1 MARTEKLSDYDI
13 VMEHV
18 YQQLVAL
25 YPGAATLPFDKNLID
40 TTARLLATQEVI
52 RPIKNIPDIKYTYD
66 ARRNFPS
73 SMLAD
78 GFWGIR
84 GVGKGRYELKKL
96 QHNNLIRIPAD
107 LGHVAIASK
116 AQVDQTH
123 PMVARVLGS
132 DEQATLRRIEAN
144 GFISDFLGFP
154 AHRLQGHERTSLSC
168 GQIEVDEVY
177 VGSDGKNDF
186 VIPISGKGGDKDFLS
201 YTQALNL
208 SLYSMEKPMFKNYTG
223 RPLGVWQQPGGAI
236 FIVEFSCAERIEDI
250 RIIRAKAYS
259 LLA

>member
-1 MARTEKLSDYDI
+1 MARSEKLSDYDI
-13 VMEHV
+13 VIERV
-18 YQQLVAL
+18 YQQLVAI
-25 YPGAATLPFDKNLID
+25 YPNATTYPFDKNLID
-40 TTARLLATQEVI
+40 TTAKMLAAQNLI

-66 ARRNFPS
+66 ARRNFPAS
-73 SMLAD
+73 ILAD

-84 GVGKGRYELKKL
+84 GIGKGRYELRKL
-96 QHNNLIRIPAD
+96 QRNNLIRIPSD
-107 LGHVAIASK
+107 LHHVAMDCK

-177 VGSDGKNDF
+177 VGSDGANDF

-208 SLYSMEKPMFKNYTG
+208 SLYAMEKPLFKNYIG
-223 RPLGVWQQPGGAI
+223 RPLGVWQQPNGPI

-250 RIIRAKAYS
+250 RIIRAKSYS
-259 LLA
+259 LLG